1 MGLEREPDKLALEI
15 AEEILQAIYGD
26 DLKGCTVR
34 PDTVAAIVSR
44 GIQAQ
49 AAGTSELIGLYE
61 KVVEAVDLLSTA
73 PDVTKV
79 NDPKE
84 LQRLLSERLDAIH
97 VIATKTIDTINRLK
111 KRRQTGSETETLS

>member
-49 AAGTSELIGLYE
+49 AAGAGELIGLYE

-111 KRRQTGSETETLS
+111 KRRQTGSESETLS